1 MPRYPHMSTLII
13 ALPPSGGDP
22 ATRYEHVLTPD
33 GVTIGMHANAAASLL
48 PQANRGTDEIV
59 AVVPPELMSW
69 HRVELPKGVGSGSS
83 RLRPVLLSLLEDR
96 LLDDPQDVHLA
107 CEPSFAAGASVW
119 ICAVDKAWLRQHLQ
133 ALESAGR
140 HVSRIVP
147 EFAPRGGP
155 LRLHVLGQAEHPW
168 TVVTGDAV
176 AGGVARFPLGTT
188 TMGTVL
194 GHDLTSAPA
203 ELFAEPATAER
214 AEAVFRHSIE
224 LQQREHRLLLAIQ
237 TPWDLAQFDLVNT
250 SRTRSLKRTLGA
262 VQAMLRAPRWRAAR
276 WALGM
281 LLVGNLI
288 GLNAWAWKEQSSW
301 QSRRQAIDAT
311 LTRTF
316 PAVTVVV
323 DAPLQMAREVAALR
337 QATGTPSARDLE
349 AMLAAAGSALPPG
362 KNPTALEYAAGE
374 VRLKGLSLGPQEMAA
389 FTEKL
394 QPMGYA
400 SRMDGDS
407 LLVRSEGAP

>member
-1 MPRYPHMSTLII
+1 
-13 ALPPSGGDP
+13 
-22 ATRYEHVLTPD
+22 
-33 GVTIGMHANAAASLL
+33 
-48 PQANRGTDEIV
+48 
-59 AVVPPELMSW
+59 
-69 HRVELPKGVGSGSS
+69 
-83 RLRPVLLSLLEDR
+83 
-96 LLDDPQDVHLA
+96 
-107 CEPSFAAGASVW
+107 
-119 ICAVDKAWLRQHLQ
+119 
-133 ALESAGR
+133 
-140 HVSRIVP
+140 
-147 EFAPRGGP
+147 
-155 LRLHVLGQAEHPW
+155 
-168 TVVTGDAV
+168 
-176 AGGVARFPLGTT
+176 
-188 TMGTVL
+188 
-194 GHDLTSAPA
+194 
-203 ELFAEPATAER
+203 
-214 AEAVFRHSIE
+214 
-224 LQQREHRLLLAIQ
+224 
-237 TPWDLAQFDLVNT
+237 
-250 SRTRSLKRTLGA
+250 
-262 VQAMLRAPRWRAAR
+262 MLRAPRWRAAR

-362 KNPTALEYAAGE
+362 KTPTALEYAAGE

-400 SRMDGDS
+400 SRMGGDS